1 MILQKF
7 GIEIRKLDSV
17 QDLYRDVDRTLRAAE
32 IRAGEVSVQMKV
44 HTTAHA
50 LQKLFQQSYFS
61 SYDVKKIAE
70 LSGLI
75 ISVER
80 VRMYEA
86 VGTLNYN
93 EMTPEYRQILIAMV
107 LDDFRSVLNP
117 AEEAQLIKT

>member
-7 GIEIRKLDSV
+7 GIEIRRLDSV